1 MRFRRVFCL
10 LLVFLMALSCAET
23 PEEIVE
29 YSPIKDVC
37 GIRMHRTRYRMTV
50 SGIRR
55 RES

>member
-37 GIRMHRTRYRMTV
+37 GIRMP
-50 SGIRR
+50 
-55 RES
+55 